1 MPTRRRRS
9 PADGAAVTA
18 PLRVPAILI
27 ATRSEGKRREL
38 LRLLAPLGSRL
49 LTLDD
54 ANIPADPAEDA
65 IEAHATFEENALA
78 KARWF
83 HRRSGLPCIADD
95 SGLAVDALGGAP
107 GVHSKRWSGRGDLD
121 GAALD
126 AANNAKLLES
136 LAATDAGA
144 GAGARRGRGARYV
157 CVGAYVD
164 GEREVV
170 RRGETI
176 GFIVDEPRGSGGFGY
191 DPYFW
196 SPELGVTFGEATM
209 EGKAE
214 VSHRGRAMRALCNA
228 LRSTG

>member
-1 MPTRRRRS
+1 M
-9 PADGAAVTA
+9 TA
-18 PLRVPAILI
+18 SVRVPAILI

-38 LRLLAPLGSRL
+38 LPLLAPLGSRL
-49 LTLDD
+49 LTLDE
-54 ANIPADPAEDA
+54 AGVAPDPAEDA
-65 IEAHATFEENALA
+65 IEAHATFEENAVA

-83 HRRSGLPCIADD
+83 HERTGLPCIADD

-107 GVHSKRWSGRGDLD
+107 GVRSKRWSGRDDLE

-126 AANNAKLLES
+126 AANNAMLLES
-136 LAATDAGA
+136 LAAADAA
-144 GAGARRGRGARYV
+144 GKRGRGARYV

-164 GEREVV
+164 GQREVV
-170 RRGETI
+170 RRGETL
-176 GFIVDEPRGSGGFGY
+176 GFILDESRGTGGFGY

-196 SPELGVTFGEATM
+196 SPELGATFGEATM
-209 EGKAE
+209 EAKAQ

>member
-1 MPTRRRRS
+1 M
-9 PADGAAVTA
+9 
-18 PLRVPAILI
+18 RVPSILI
-27 ATRSEGKRREL
+27 ATRSDGKRREL
-38 LRLLAPLGSRL
+38 LPLLAPLGSRL
-49 LTLDD
+49 LTLDEAD
-54 ANIPADPAEDA
+54 IAPDPAEDA

-83 HRRSGLPCIADD
+83 HERSGLPCIADD

-107 GVHSKRWSGRGDLD
+107 GVRSKRWSGRSDLD

-126 AANNAKLLES
+126 AANNAMLVES
-136 LAATDAGA
+136 LDAAEAAGQ
-144 GAGARRGRGARYV
+144 RGRGARYV

-164 GEREVV
+164 GEREVI

-176 GFIVDEPRGSGGFGY
+176 GFIVDAPRGTGGFGY
-191 DPYFW
+191 DPWFW
-196 SPELGVTFGEATM
+196 SPELGATFGEATRDA
-209 EGKAE
+209 KAR

>member
-1 MPTRRRRS
+1 M
-9 PADGAAVTA
+9 AATE
-18 PLRVPAILI
+18 RIPAILI

-38 LRLLAPLGSRL
+38 LPLLAPLGSRL
-49 LTLDD
+49 LTLDE
-54 ANIPADPAEDA
+54 ANIAPDPAEDA

-83 HRRSGLPCIADD
+83 HERSGLPCIADD

-107 GVHSKRWSGRGDLD
+107 GVRSKRWSGRGDLD

-136 LAATDAGA
+136 LAAADAA
-144 GAGARRGRGARYV
+144 GQKGRGARYV
-157 CVGAYVD
+157 CAGAYVD
-164 GEREVV
+164 DERELL
-170 RRGETI
+170 RRGETV

-191 DPYFW
+191 DPHFW
-196 SPELGVTFGEATM
+196 SPELGATFGEATM
-209 EGKAE
+209 DAKAE

-228 LRSTG
+228 LRSMG

>member
-1 MPTRRRRS
+1 M
-9 PADGAAVTA
+9 TA
-18 PLRVPAILI
+18 SLRVPAILI

-38 LRLLAPLGSRL
+38 LPLLAPLGSRL
-49 LTLDD
+49 LTLDE
-54 ANIPADPAEDA
+54 AGVAPDPAEDA
-65 IEAHATFEENALA
+65 IEAHATFEENAVA

-83 HRRSGLPCIADD
+83 HERTGLPCIADD

-107 GVHSKRWSGRGDLD
+107 GVRSKRWSGRDDLE

-126 AANNAKLLES
+126 AANNAMLLGS
-136 LAATDAGA
+136 LAAAEAAGA
-144 GAGARRGRGARYV
+144 RGRGARYV

-164 GEREVV
+164 GQREVV
-170 RRGETI
+170 HRGETL
-176 GFIVDEPRGSGGFGY
+176 GFIVDEPRGRGGFGY

-196 SPELGVTFGEATM
+196 SPELGATFGEATM
-209 EGKAE
+209 EAKAQ

>member
-1 MPTRRRRS
+1 M
-9 PADGAAVTA
+9 AATER
-18 PLRVPAILI
+18 LTAILI

-38 LRLLAPLGSRL
+38 LPLLAPLGSRL

-54 ANIPADPAEDA
+54 ANIAPDPGEDA
-65 IEAHATFEENALA
+65 IEAHPTFEENALA

-83 HRRSGLPCIADD
+83 HERSGLPCIADD

-107 GVHSKRWSGRGDLD
+107 GVRSKRWSGRGDLE

-126 AANNAKLLES
+126 AANNAKLIGS
-136 LAATDAGA
+136 LAAADAA
-144 GAGARRGRGARYV
+144 GQRGRGARYV

-164 GEREVV
+164 GERELV
-170 RRGETI
+170 RRGETV

-191 DPYFW
+191 DPHFW
-196 SPELGVTFGEATM
+196 SPELGATFGEATM
-209 EGKAE
+209 DAKAE

-228 LRSTG
+228 LLSMG

>member
-1 MPTRRRRS
+1 MS
-9 PADGAAVTA
+9 ATA
-18 PLRVPAILI
+18 RVPAILI

-38 LRLLAPLGSRL
+38 LPLLAPLGSRL

-54 ANIPADPAEDA
+54 AGIAPDPGEDA
-65 IEAHATFEENALA
+65 IEAHATFEDNAVA

-83 HRRSGLPCIADD
+83 HERSGLPCIADD
-95 SGLAVDALGGAP
+95 SGLAVDALGGMP
-107 GVHSKRWSGRGDLD
+107 GVRSKRWSGRGDLD

-126 AANNAKLLES
+126 GANNAMLLS
-136 LAATDAGA
+136 ALAAADAA
-144 GAGARRGRGARYV
+144 GQRGRGARYV

-164 GEREVV
+164 DEREVV

-176 GFIVDEPRGSGGFGY
+176 GFIVEEPRGSGGFGY

-196 SPELGVTFGEATM
+196 SPELGATFGEATM
-209 EGKAE
+209 EAKAE

-228 LRSTG
+228 LLSMGE

>member
-1 MPTRRRRS
+1 M
-9 PADGAAVTA
+9 TA
-18 PLRVPAILI
+18 SLRVPAILI

-38 LRLLAPLGSRL
+38 LPLLAPVGSRL
-49 LTLDD
+49 LTLDE
-54 ANIPADPAEDA
+54 AGVAPDPAEDA
-65 IEAHATFEENALA
+65 IEAHATFEENAVA

-83 HRRSGLPCIADD
+83 HERTGLPCIADD

-107 GVHSKRWSGRGDLD
+107 GVRSKRWSGRDDLE

-126 AANNAKLLES
+126 AANNAMLLES
-136 LAATDAGA
+136 LAAAEAAGA
-144 GAGARRGRGARYV
+144 RGRGARYV

-164 GEREVV
+164 GQREVV
-170 RRGETI
+170 HRGETL
-176 GFIVDEPRGSGGFGY
+176 GFIVDEPRGRGGFGY

-196 SPELGVTFGEATM
+196 SPELGATFGEATM
-209 EGKAE
+209 EAKAQ

>member
-1 MPTRRRRS
+1 M
-9 PADGAAVTA
+9 TA
-18 PLRVPAILI
+18 LVRVPAILI

-38 LRLLAPLGSRL
+38 LPLLAPLGSRL

-54 ANIPADPAEDA
+54 AGIAPDPAEDA
-65 IEAHATFEENALA
+65 IEAHDTFEENALA

-83 HRRSGLPCIADD
+83 HARSGLPCIGDD

-107 GVHSKRWSGRGDLD
+107 GVRSKRWSGRDDVD
-121 GAALD
+121 GALLD
-126 AANNAKLLES
+126 AANNAKLLAA
-136 LAATDAGA
+136 LAAADEAGE
-144 GAGARRGRGARYV
+144 RGRGARYV

-164 GEREVV
+164 GERELV
-170 RRGETI
+170 RRGETL

-209 EGKAE
+209 EAKAQ

-228 LRSTG
+228 LVSAG